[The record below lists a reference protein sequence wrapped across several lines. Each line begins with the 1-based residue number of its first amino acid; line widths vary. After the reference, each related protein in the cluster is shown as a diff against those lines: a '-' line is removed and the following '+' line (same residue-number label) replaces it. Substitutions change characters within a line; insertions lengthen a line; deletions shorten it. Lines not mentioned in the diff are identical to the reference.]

1 MVGFCFFCGKTA
13 FFVGFHN
20 VKSVTF
26 FWECLKFAPFLR
38 CFHGTVVL
46 SGWSP
51 SFALFFV
58 RDHPARDGLI
68 YFSF

>member
-51 SFALFFV
+51 SFTLFSV